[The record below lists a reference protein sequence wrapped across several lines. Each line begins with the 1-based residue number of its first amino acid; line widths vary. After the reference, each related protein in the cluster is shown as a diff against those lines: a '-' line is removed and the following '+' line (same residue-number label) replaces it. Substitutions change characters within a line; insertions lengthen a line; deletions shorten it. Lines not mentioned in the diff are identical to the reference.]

1 MKIRGDEPFFG
12 LKSLCKNVWNTWNWW
27 RVTQNLTMNDIH
39 TCNYEWYRLYR
50 SYENCRRPGVAILNM
65 QMSKV
70 PIISGYE
77 MHRNVCLNIYIHL
90 HFQAWTKWKSEATN
104 PFLALRVYVKM
115 SEIHETGG
123 AWHKILQWMTFGD
136 IFSEINLICFVYAI
150 NVFVWRGMFN
160 WKEIGRRSVTLEKRN
175 QIWKNVLKSNEITK
189 AFYHKQYS
197 TFTL

>member
-1 MKIRGDEPFFG
+1 MKIRGDE
-12 LKSLCKNVWNTWNWW
+12 W
-27 RVTQNLTMNDIH
+27 H
-39 TCNYEWYRLYR
+39 TCKYEWYLLYR

-77 MHRNVCLNIYIHL
+77 MHRNVWGS
-90 HFQAWTKWKSEATN
+90 WTKWKSEATN

-150 NVFVWRGMFN
+150 
-160 WKEIGRRSVTLEKRN
+160 
-175 QIWKNVLKSNEITK
+175 ITK